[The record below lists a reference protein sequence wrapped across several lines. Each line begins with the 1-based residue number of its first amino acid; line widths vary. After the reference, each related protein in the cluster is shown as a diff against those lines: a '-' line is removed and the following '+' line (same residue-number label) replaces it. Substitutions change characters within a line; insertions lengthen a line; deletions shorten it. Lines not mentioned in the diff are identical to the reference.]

1 MEGLMTLWSETG
13 IANFEFGQICMMLVG
28 CLLLFLAIRKG
39 FEPLTTATDWF
50 RCSIGKHS

>member
-39 FEPLTTATDWF
+39 FDRYFYYRLVLVLY
-50 RCSIGKHS
+50 

>member
-28 CLLLFLAIRKG
+28 CALLFLAIKKALS
-39 FEPLTTATDWF
+39 PYCYYQLALVP
-50 RCSIGKHS
+50 S